1 MAKPEDPARE
11 KNGPGVESGAR
22 VVTPRDL
29 RFEIYCPSC
38 GALNYVDG
46 RKDFYRG
53 SCAECGSPFRFPAT
67 LSRAPR
73 REVAYPVL
81 AAVLTA
87 FIWILFFSGRAGD
100 DRAGHGEKVP
110 PPAQSHLQKME
121 LPPPPAATTVKKF
134 PLPPAPVPP
143 KESAAPAPPQAAP
156 SSPPT
161 VPGSQAPAS
170 PPAVPGSP
178 PADKAAPAEKPPD
191 VPKAPL
197 GQSRSEFDETTVI
210 PAQRVSSHKHRIA
223 PGKTNNILEIPLPV
237 APEGRD

>member
-11 KNGPGVESGAR
+11 KNGPGGESDAR
-22 VVTPRDL
+22 IVTPRDL

-53 SCAECGSPFRFPAT
+53 SCAECGSSFRFPAK

-73 REVAYPVL
+73 REVAYAVF

-100 DRAGHGEKVP
+100 DRAGHGENFP

-121 LPPPPAATTVKKF
+121 LPPPPAAKTVKKF
-134 PLPPAPVPP
+134 PLPPAPVPS

-156 SSPPT
+156 SSPPG

-170 PPAVPGSP
+170 PPAVPGAP

-197 GQSRSEFDETTVI
+197 GQSRSEFNETTVK
-210 PAQRVSSHKHRIA
+210 PAQRVSSHKYRIA
-223 PGKTNNILEIPLPV
+223 PGKTGNILEIPLPD
-237 APEGRD
+237 ASYIK

>member
-11 KNGPGVESGAR
+11 KNGPGGESGAR
-22 VVTPRDL
+22 IVTSRDL

-53 SCAECGSPFRFPAT
+53 SCAECGSSFRFPAK

-73 REVAYPVL
+73 REVAYAVF

-100 DRAGHGEKVP
+100 DRAG
-110 PPAQSHLQKME
+110 PAKSFPR
-121 LPPPPAATTVKKF
+121 LPKAIFKKWNFPASGRQNGKEI
-134 PLPPAPVPP
+134 PPAPRAGSSQ
-143 KESAAPAPPQAAP
+143 ESAAPASPAPPQAATPGPP
-156 SSPPT
+156 S

-170 PPAVPGSP
+170 AP
-178 PADKAAPAEKPPD
+178 AAPGA
-191 VPKAPL
+191 
-197 GQSRSEFDETTVI
+197 
-210 PAQRVSSHKHRIA
+210 A
-223 PGKTNNILEIPLPV
+223 PG
-237 APEGRD
+237 R